1 MDDVQEIDVK
11 EVMEQLTG
19 NIRMASQQLSYL
31 DATGSLSDGPIAADL
46 LSLQSNYDIYHI
58 HFTSHRKGIGR
69 FVVLAKQIL
78 RKLLTPILERQLMY
92 NAANARVASYLYA
105 RLEETRLRH
114 ATALQQQAATLE
126 ALRQMMEGIGQ
137 QQAAAFQAVRE
148 AIAEQIGGLGQQQTT
163 VLQGVRQALFS
174 SLEQR
179 ANDIR
184 DSVTS
189 FVEPQQEHLSRMEGS
204 LAERDARMI
213 ELERANLRLQ
223 THLHMQERRLSILLE
238 EARRRLPEPFSREQL
253 QVLAG
258 EEQHTLDG
266 LYVSFEDRFRGSR
279 KDIKDRLRVY
289 LPILE
294 EAKLD
299 RDDGPIVDV
308 GCGRGEWLELLNEH
322 GFRGQGVDVNRVLIE
337 QCRQQGL
344 DVVESDALAYLGS
357 LPDSSVG
364 GVTGFHIIEHL
375 RFDVM
380 IRLLDET
387 VRVLKSGGVAIFET
401 PNPENVL
408 VGSYTFYL
416 DPTHRN
422 PLPSAVIKFFGEAR
436 GLCRVEIMHL
446 HPHPEALKVEEA
458 GLEVAKRFNEY
469 FYGPQDYAMVGWKA

>member
-1 MDDVQEIDVK
+1 MDDVQEINVK
-11 EVMEQLTG
+11 EVMEQITG
-19 NIRMASQQLSYL
+19 KIRMAPQQLSRS
-31 DATGSLSDGPIAADL
+31 DANESLSHGPIATDL
-46 LSLQSNYDIYHI
+46 LSLQSNYDIYHM
-58 HFTSHRKGIGR
+58 HFTSHRQGLGR

-78 RKLLTPILERQLMY
+78 RKLLTPILERQLVY

-105 RLEETRLRH
+105 RLEEARLRH
-114 ATALQQQAATLE
+114 ATAEQVEGIRQQQAVALE

-137 QQAAAFQAVRE
+137 QQSEAFQAVRD
-148 AIAEQIGGLGQQQTT
+148 AIAEQVGGLSQQQTAA
-163 VLQGVRQALFS
+163 LQGVRQSLFG

-179 ANDIR
+179 ANAIR
-184 DSVTS
+184 DSLTS
-189 FVEPQQEHLSRMEGS
+189 LGE
-204 LAERDARMI
+204 ARMI

-223 THLHMQERRLSILLE
+223 THLNMQERRLSLLLE

-253 QVLAG
+253 QALAE

-279 KDIKDRLRVY
+279 GDIKDRLRVY
-289 LPILE
+289 FPILE

-299 RDDGPIVDV
+299 TDDRLILDL
-308 GCGRGEWLELLNEH
+308 GCGRGEWLELLNEQ
-322 GFRGQGVDVNRVLIE
+322 GFRGRGVDVNRVLIE

-344 DVVESDALAYLGS
+344 EVVESDALAYLRS
-357 LPDSSVG
+357 LPDSSLG
-364 GVTGFHIIEHL
+364 AVTGFHILEHL
-375 RFDVM
+375 AFDIM
-380 IRLLDET
+380 IKLLDET
-387 VRVLKSGGVAIFET
+387 VRVLKPGGVAIFET

-422 PLPSAVIKFFGEAR
+422 PLPSAIIKFLGEAR
-436 GLCRVEIMHL
+436 GLCRVQIMHL
-446 HPHPEALKVEEA
+446 HPHPAALQVEEA